1 MIEQNAG
8 KYRVKTKA
16 RDFTNLLAKSGRRE
30 LVIEQ
35 NACKYRVKTTARDF
49 THLLAKSG
57 GSEL

>member
-16 RDFTNLLAKSGRRE
+16 GDFTNLLAKR
-30 LVIEQ
+30 
-35 NACKYRVKTTARDF
+35 
-49 THLLAKSG
+49 G